1 MTLPIHTH
9 NHPCWGL
16 TGGIGSGK
24 STVAKLWQKHQK
36 VHLIDTDAIARAL
49 TQAHGGAMADIAEQF
64 GPDFVDAHGAL
75 DRGKMR
81 DLIFRQPAARQKL
94 EAIIHPRV
102 HARINT
108 EIQRSIALGC
118 DAALIDIPLLAES
131 PQWRTILDKII
142 VVDCDE
148 NTQIARVKARN
159 QLDEPAIRSII
170 AAQASRQARLALAD
184 VVIHNQGIGLDVLEQ
199 HVVRMIETHMR
210 GQARTPKGE
219 PPTQ

>member
-1 MTLPIHTH
+1 MQPINTH

-49 TQAHGGAMADIAEQF
+49 TQAHGAAMADIAEQF
-64 GPDFVDAHGAL
+64 GPDFVDASGAL
-75 DRGKMR
+75 DRNKMR
-81 DLIFRQPAARQKL
+81 DLVFRQPAARKQL

-102 HARINT
+102 HARVNA

-118 DAALIDIPLLAES
+118 EAALIDIPLLAES
-131 PQWRTILDKII
+131 AQWRQILDKII

-159 QLDEPAIRSII
+159 NLDEAAIRSII
-170 AAQASRQARLALAD
+170 AAQASRQTRLALAD

-199 HVVRMIETHMR
+199 HIVRMIETQMR
-210 GQARTPKGE
+210 SQAHAQDGA
-219 PPTQ
+219 PPRSS